1 VDLRDRRE
9 LNNGFG
15 NALSRAI
22 DLTVTPMIF
31 GFLGYLLD
39 GRFGTRPFFMLGL
52 FAFTIGYLF
61 WKQYLRYGEEMDE
74 HQRKITSPRG
84 QSDPNEAAK

>member
-1 VDLRDRRE
+1 MDLRDRRE

-39 GRFGTRPFFMLGL
+39 GRFGTRPLFMLGL
-52 FAFTIGYLF
+52 FGFTIGYLF
-61 WKQYLRYGEEMDE
+61 WKQYLHYSVEMDE
-74 HQRKITSPRG
+74 HQRKISSPG
-84 QSDPNEAAK
+84 SEASPGEAAK